1 MSMAELVAAGA
12 PELPEGYFYRIRETS
27 ISNLMVEIRQ
37 QKGRWRSKLVADRY
51 VIHSADESA
60 EESVIRACTKA
71 FERWQGAAAER
82 AAYRSS
88 LPFLGDHDPRGG
100 RR

>member
-12 PELPEGYFYRIRETS
+12 PDLPEGYFYRIRETS
-27 ISNLMVEIRQ
+27 ISNLKVEIRQ
-37 QKGRWRSKLVADRY
+37 QKGRWRSKLIADTY
-51 VIHSADESA
+51 VIHKPDVLA
-60 EESVIRACTKA
+60 EESVVRACERV
-71 FERWQGAAAER
+71 FETWQGAAAER

-100 RR
+100 R